1 MAHRSQRRSFYPILI
16 CLCICIFIA
25 TLDTV
30 IVAASLPAI
39 ASSLKATSSQAYWCG
54 SGFLFAQTVAQPIY
68 GGFAETFGYKFCLL
82 LALGIFTGAS
92 LLCALAQDI
101 GWLIGARVVQGL
113 GSAGINVMVN
123 VIMTDL
129 VPLDQRAKYMG
140 MIQLSGAFGLC
151 SGVIIGA
158 AASERATWRWIFY
171 INLPICIPTILAIFI
186 FLQQSIGP
194 RDVVKSLKN
203 FDFIGMTLFTGSLI
217 SILYG
222 ITGGGILYSWSS
234 GHIVSSL
241 VIGAV
246 GVTFTMVY
254 EGFIALNPMIPPRI
268 FKDRTASLGYLTTWC
283 QALVLW
289 AYAYFITLYFVVCKK
304 HSLFGS
310 AVQSLSAIAVVPFAA
325 AAGGIAMSITKRFK
339 WINVFAAA
347 LMTIGFALISQLD
360 VHSNHASQIGFQI
373 ISAIGGGI
381 LFPGRLCAVQAPQ
394 KLVDVGIATALV
406 SFFTSLGE
414 AFGVAIGDAVF
425 QNRWDMKLKKNIK
438 EGLIPEEFIVGHKM
452 AESIG
457 KALDGFPQNVQDI
470 YRGMMA
476 DVIGSLWVVVT
487 VFAGIALVGCVI
499 SKDISLDGVE
509 IASED
514 VAGVEPVEVNSEEDG
529 TNGIQ
534 SPPEKL

>member
-1 MAHRSQRRSFYPILI
+1 MAISTSAKVSFYPILI

-39 ASSLKATSSQAYWCG
+39 ATSLRATSSQAYWCG

-68 GGFAETFGYKFCLL
+68 GGFAETLGYKFCLL

-92 LLCALAQDI
+92 LLCALAQNVA
-101 GWLIGARVVQGL
+101 WLIGGRVVQGL

-123 VIMTDL
+123 VIMADL
-129 VPLDQRAKYMG
+129 VSLDQRAKYMG

-171 INLPICIPTILAIFI
+171 INLPICIPTMLVIFI
-186 FLQQSIGP
+186 FLRQKVGP
-194 RDVVKSLKN
+194 RDVMVKLKN
-203 FDFIGMTLFTGSLI
+203 FDFIGMALFTGSLV

-222 ITGGGILYSWSS
+222 VTGGGILHSWSS
-234 GHIVSSL
+234 GNIVSSL
-241 VIGAV
+241 VIGAI
-246 GVTFTMVY
+246 GVALTMGY
-254 EGFIALNPMIPPRI
+254 EGFIASNPMIPPRI

-304 HSLFGS
+304 HSLLGS

-325 AAGGIAMSITKRFK
+325 AAGGIAMSVTKRFK
-339 WINVFAAA
+339 WINVFAVT
-347 LMTIGFALISQLD
+347 LMTTGFALMSRLD
-360 VHSNHASQIGFQI
+360 VNSNHASQIGFQI

-394 KLVDVGIATALV
+394 KLVDVSIATALV

-425 QNRWDMKLKKNIK
+425 QNRWEVQLKRNVKK
-438 EGLIPEEFIVGHKM
+438 GAIPVEFVVGGKM

-457 KALDGFPQNVQDI
+457 KVIYEFPETVQDI

-476 DVIGSLWVVVT
+476 DAIGSLWVVVA
-487 VFAGIALVGCVI
+487 VFAGVALIGCLI
-499 SKDISLDGVE
+499 SRDLKLDGGE
-509 IASED
+509 
-514 VAGVEPVEVNSEEDG
+514 
-529 TNGIQ
+529 NGEHFELDTEG
-534 SPPEKL
+534 SRSKT